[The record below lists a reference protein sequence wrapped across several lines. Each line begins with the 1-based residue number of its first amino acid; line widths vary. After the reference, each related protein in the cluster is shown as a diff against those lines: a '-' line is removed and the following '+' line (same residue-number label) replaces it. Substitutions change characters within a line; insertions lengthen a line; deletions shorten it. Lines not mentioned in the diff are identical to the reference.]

1 MNRKSCSI
9 NGCDD
14 SARKRGWCLFHY
26 DRWLR
31 KGDPLAGGPRGNP
44 PNSMKGCKVEGCKK
58 KAIALHFCNAHY
70 SKFHKYGNPLGG
82 DIQDGRS
89 KQWHIN
95 NLGYV
100 MRFDPKSPHAGKNRI
115 VYQHRLIM
123 AEMLGRLLRGNE
135 LVHHINGD
143 KADNR
148 PENLELWVNN
158 HPPGQ
163 KPEDLLYWAYEI
175 IELYEKEVR
184 MKNFRILKEG

>member
-1 MNRKSCSI
+1 
-9 NGCDD
+9 
-14 SARKRGWCLFHY
+14 
-26 DRWLR
+26 
-31 KGDPLAGGPRGNP
+31 
-44 PNSMKGCKVEGCKK
+44 
-58 KAIALHFCNAHY
+58 
-70 SKFHKYGNPLGG
+70 
-82 DIQDGRS
+82 
-89 KQWHIN
+89 
-95 NLGYV
+95 

>member
-1 MNRKSCSI
+1 
-9 NGCDD
+9 
-14 SARKRGWCLFHY
+14 
-26 DRWLR
+26 
-31 KGDPLAGGPRGNP
+31 
-44 PNSMKGCKVEGCKK
+44 MKGCKVEGCKK